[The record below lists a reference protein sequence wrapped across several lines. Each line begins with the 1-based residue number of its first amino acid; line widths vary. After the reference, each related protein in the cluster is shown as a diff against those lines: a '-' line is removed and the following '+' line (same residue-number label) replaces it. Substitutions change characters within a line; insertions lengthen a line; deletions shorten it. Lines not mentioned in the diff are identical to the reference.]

1 MTRPYTFKKRTPSL
15 LAALITTISA
25 HSLYAQT
32 HAAATEVEEVI
43 VTAAKRTQR
52 LQDFSG
58 AISVVNRFEGI
69 ANLGDIAR
77 QVPGLSL
84 VDAGPRNPTGII
96 IRGLRMDEVGSNDLG
111 GDGATVT
118 SYVDNIPLQGYFVPP
133 AISLKD
139 LQQVEVLRGPQGTLY
154 GNASIGGLIR
164 YVTAKPDLG
173 KHSMSATGEISQT
186 HEASELNHDSDI
198 VVNAP
203 LIDDTLGVRLLLA
216 NTRNQGFI
224 DNPYLLSGPE
234 KEINGDETDQA
245 RASVLWQVNDD
256 FSLSGFYQYQ
266 KINVDDRQ
274 ATNES
279 FTGDEYTASSRY
291 LQPMQGELQLAAIDA
306 NYSMAWATLTA
317 SINHYD
323 YAHEERADITDF
335 YITYDEVVY
344 DNSYYTLYDD
354 LRAFNTSTVDVI
366 KDSVELRLVSLEN
379 QPLRWLVGGFYSRDD
394 LDVYMGDYMPGFG
407 EFLEA
412 ELPGDLEYLTTQ
424 TETLDEYSAYAEVIY
439 ALTDKVDVSVGGRY
453 VRYDDDLQLC
463 TTYYPSEGIPSC
475 ENGDDVSNNAFGKL
489 GGSYKLTEDK
499 NIYVALAEGYRR
511 GGANLLPV
519 GETTHSFYNPDT
531 AINYELGFR
540 SSWMDQRVQFNAA
553 LYRIDWDDIQVSVTS
568 DEGRRYWDNAGEAR
582 TQGLELDASA
592 QLYGALILRT
602 NYTYVD
608 AQTTEAVE
616 SLAINDGDRLPG
628 SPRTHATIALD
639 YTKAMSG
646 ADLEVSISVQRTGE
660 VYTALNSNYYNYQK
674 LESFNTANARVGV
687 ILRNWRFGAFV
698 NNINNT
704 RGITG
709 ARSNEWYGEQGKFEY
724 ITRPRTI
731 GVSVNYQY

>member
-15 LAALITTISA
+15 LAALITTLSA
-25 HSLYAQT
+25 HSLQAQT
-32 HAAATEVEEVI
+32 EAATPEVEEVI
-43 VTAAKRTQR
+43 VTATKREQR

-58 AISVVNRFEGI
+58 AISVVNKFDGI
-69 ANLGDIAR
+69 ANLSDIAR

-84 VDAGPRNPTGII
+84 VEAGPRNPTGII

-111 GDGATVT
+111 GDGGTVT

-164 YVTAKPDLG
+164 YVTAKPDL
-173 KHSMSATGEISQT
+173 SNYSVSVTGEISQT
-186 HEASELNHDSDI
+186 DEASELNHDTDL

-203 LIDDTLGVRLLLA
+203 LIDDTLGVRLMLA

-224 DNPYLLSGPE
+224 DNPYVLTGPE

-245 RASVLWQVNDD
+245 RASVLWQVSDD

-266 KINVDDRQ
+266 QINVDDRQ

-306 NYSMAWATLTA
+306 NYTMPWATLTA

-323 YAHEERADITDF
+323 YAHEQRMDQTDF
-335 YITYDEVVY
+335 YIWLGEP
-344 DNSYYTLYDD
+344 YTLYDD
-354 LRAFNTSTVDVI
+354 LRAFQASDVAVI
-366 KDSVELRLVSLEN
+366 KDSVELRLVSPED
-379 QPLRWLVGGFYSRDD
+379 QPLRWLAGAFYSRDD
-394 LDVYMGDYMPGFG
+394 LDVYIGDYTPGLG
-407 EFLEA
+407 EFFEV
-412 ELPGDLEYLTTQ
+412 ELPDDLEYATTQ
-424 TETLDEYSAYAEVIY
+424 TEILDEYSMYGEIIY
-439 ALTDKVDVSVGGRY
+439 SLTDQIDMSIGGRY
-453 VRYDDDLQLC
+453 VRYEDDLDYC
-463 TTYYPSEGIPSC
+463 TTWYLSDGVPSC
-475 ENGDDVSNNAFGKL
+475 KYGDDVINNSLGKL
-489 GGSYKLTEDK
+489 GASYKLSEDK
-499 NIYVALAEGYRR
+499 QFYVALAEGYRR
-511 GGANLLPV
+511 GGANLLPP
-519 GETTHSFYNPDT
+519 GDTTHSFYEPDT

-540 SSWMDQRVQFNAA
+540 GSWLEQRIQFNAA
-553 LYRIDWDDIQVSVTS
+553 LYRMDWNDIQVSLTS
-568 DEGRRYWDNAGEAR
+568 EEGRSYWGNAGEAR
-582 TQGLELDASA
+582 TQGIELDVSA
-592 QLYGALILRT
+592 QLNDMFVLRV
-602 NYTYVD
+602 NHTYLD

-616 SLAINDGDRLPG
+616 ELAINDGDRLPG
-628 SPRTHATIALD
+628 SPRNQSTIALD
-639 YTKAMSG
+639 YTKAFSG
-646 ADLEVSISVQRTGE
+646 ATLEASISVQRTGE
-660 VYTALNSNYYNYQK
+660 VYTALNSNYYNYQE
-674 LESFNTANARVGV
+674 LESFNIANARLGV

-709 ARSNEWYGEQGKFEY
+709 GRSDEIYGEQGQFEY

-731 GVSVNYQY
+731 GLSVNYQY